1 MKKVYFIAPLMSCAA
16 SASTPSLIQQAVQR
30 IERSDPP
37 ECVEHHVKRLHA
49 EGVLLAEIASCQS
62 AACATATFRRI
73 HRPDTAAKVVYYTEL
88 LGLRAHERRYALD
101 LLLITP
107 KSECE
112 MITLSNLG
120 TPLFEAESFRDMGR
134 VGSAYDNLSR
144 NLAVALK
151 SYPEFLPTFLQFGEV
166 ALNDSCSDD
175 YPAVVTHV
183 CQASPERFRRAF
195 ETLSKADQAYISKF
209 IIKPHGCK
217 QIAVSEAGC

>member
-1 MKKVYFIAPLMSCAA
+1 M
-16 SASTPSLIQQAVQR
+16 
-30 IERSDPP
+30 
-37 ECVEHHVKRLHA
+37 
-49 EGVLLAEIASCQS
+49 AEIASCQS

-144 NLAVALK
+144 NLAVAL
-151 SYPEFLPTFLQFGEV
+151 TG
-166 ALNDSCSDD
+166 
-175 YPAVVTHV
+175 
-183 CQASPERFRRAF
+183 
-195 ETLSKADQAYISKF
+195 
-209 IIKPHGCK
+209 
-217 QIAVSEAGC
+217 